1 MRLVLTHL
9 TNHSKLSLN
18 SESNGCY
25 VTHATSSVTYS
36 GSSNSWILKQSDSC
50 LKFCA
55 IVDVITGEQKLENG
69 EQKYNRSS
77 KSSHTSRYFNNWNIG
92 KILKTCCNVVC
103 RFLFPH
109 YNVYMQLLVGPST
122 HSTDFPENITTD
134 PHSTHSPEKTTA
146 CYAHL
151 NPSALEQFPSVTD
164 TSRLTCVEFGLG
176 MAVEFRLEMA
186 GQHFLWAEMKWREK
200 TSLQVVGHAHSQFW
214 VLV

>member
-1 MRLVLTHL
+1 MLQPCEACSYSPTF
-9 TNHSKLSLN
+9 HSKLSLN

-36 GSSNSWILKQSDSC
+36 GSSNSWILQQSDSC

-55 IVDVITGEQKLENG
+55 IVDVITGEQKLKNG
-69 EQKYNRSS
+69 EQKHNRSS
-77 KSSHTSRYFNNWNIG
+77 KSSHTSRYFN
-92 KILKTCCNVVC
+92 KDSEDLLYCCLP
-103 RFLFPH
+103 FLFPH
-109 YNVYMQLLVGPST
+109 YDVYMQLLVGPST

-151 NPSALEQFPSVTD
+151 NPSVLEQFPSVTD

-186 GQHFLWAEMKWREK
+186 GQHFL
-200 TSLQVVGHAHSQFW
+200 
-214 VLV
+214 

>member
-1 MRLVLTHL
+1 MVNKNTAGLQ
-9 TNHSKLSLN
+9 SLH
-18 SESNGCY
+18 
-25 VTHATSSVTYS
+25 TLPD
-36 GSSNSWILKQSDSC
+36 IL
-50 LKFCA
+50 
-55 IVDVITGEQKLENG
+55 I
-69 EQKYNRSS
+69 
-77 KSSHTSRYFNNWNIG
+77 
-92 KILKTCCNVVC
+92 KILKTCCTVVC

-109 YNVYMQLLVGPST
+109 YDVYMQLLVGPST

-186 GQHFLWAEMKWREK
+186 GQHFL
-200 TSLQVVGHAHSQFW
+200 
-214 VLV
+214 